1 MDASIVR
8 VTLSLIGPGILLI
21 FGLAFFTTWRI
32 DRRRHYLAMLAAG
45 CGLFTLGACVQIIY
59 WPRDAGLNSMIS
71 GTLYTAAVLMTV
83 QGLLQRGG
91 KLVSWESLTLILI
104 VFVLA
109 NWYFFYV
116 DRSLLARVYIQNFG
130 YGALLLGTAL
140 RIAHLRKARLV
151 DQVLFWVLLVFALQ
165 FFPRTLF
172 TIGFAAPVGA
182 QAVANSVFWQSLQ
195 LSLAVLGTALAL
207 SMLAACVCD
216 VIEDLRRE
224 RDTDGLS
231 GMLNRRAFEELV
243 RSKLSSRQ
251 RPGVLIVCDVDHFK
265 AINDTWG
272 HQAGDEVLRTVA
284 DILRA
289 PIKHPGL
296 AGRLGGEEFGIF
308 LPDANLIEAIAVAT
322 RLRRAIAS
330 HHFLLGGTT
339 TRVTASFGVADA
351 LVGDDWEALYRHADR
366 LLYASKRGGRNRVS
380 SIMVEAR
387 SSS

>member
-1 MDASIVR
+1 MDASTVR
-8 VTLSLIGPGILLI
+8 VTLSLIGPAILLI
-21 FGLAFFTTWRI
+21 FGLAFFATWRI
-32 DRRRHYLAMLAAG
+32 DRRRTYLAMFAAG
-45 CGLFTLGACVQIIY
+45 CGLFTLGAAVQIIY
-59 WPRDAGLNSMIS
+59 WPRDTGLNSMIS

-91 KLVSWESLTLILI
+91 KPVIWENHALILI
-104 VFVLA
+104 FFALA

-130 YGALLLGTAL
+130 YGALLLGAAFRL
-140 RIAHLRKARLV
+140 RHLRKSRLV
-151 DQVLFWVLLVFALQ
+151 DQVLFWVLLIFALQ

-182 QAVANSVFWQSLQ
+182 QAVADSVFWQSLQ

-207 SMLAACVCD
+207 AMLAACASD
-216 VIEDLRRE
+216 VMEDLRRE

-231 GMLNRRAFEELV
+231 GMLNRRAFEEQV
-243 RSKLSSRQ
+243 RNRLRSRD

-272 HQAGDEVLRTVA
+272 HQAGDEVLQTVA
-284 DILRA
+284 EILRT
-289 PIKHPGL
+289 PIRHPGL
-296 AGRLGGEEFGIF
+296 SGRLGGEEFGVF
-308 LPDANLIEAIAVAT
+308 LPDADLIDAIAVAT

-330 HHFLLGGTT
+330 HDFMLDGAPK
-339 TRVTASFGVADA
+339 RITASFGVADA

-366 LLYASKRGGRNRVS
+366 LLYESKRGGRNRVS

-387 SSS
+387 SPS